1 MTSAD
6 KTYVDIF
13 QVSARNQQ
21 NQGNGDN
28 MYDMYDRPPAAKEV
42 VVKTKGGKQPEK
54 FYSEVYGESSSS
66 GSGQPAP
73 GTYCE
78 SPSSGFGSE
87 ASKYSTNDLH
97 ADTQGINAAFISF

>member
-1 MTSAD
+1 
-6 KTYVDIF
+6 
-13 QVSARNQQ
+13 
-21 NQGNGDN
+21 

-42 VVKTKGGKQPEK
+42 VVKAKGGKQPDK
-54 FYSEVYGESSSS
+54 FYSEVYAESSSS